1 METYKCQK
9 DISIKVSSILTLA
22 QMPTEVTYTQQASDT
37 NWQYEL
43 SLYTECYQKPLK
55 GQATLKLL
63 PIFMHVPLEAAWLLS
78 VSVKVVL
85 YLLSV
90 RKTLDAE
97 KDLFR

>member
-1 METYKCQK
+1 
-9 DISIKVSSILTLA
+9 
-22 QMPTEVTYTQQASDT
+22 MPTEVTYTQQASDT
-37 NWQYEL
+37 NWQYEI

-55 GQATLKLL
+55 GQAKTSNLTRVIL
-63 PIFMHVPLEAAWLLS
+63 PNVMHRPLEAAWLLS